1 MPERKIGVI
10 LPALDEA
17 ETIGSVIDSIP
28 IELLIQRGYKVDV
41 TVVDGHSVDKTQEI
55 AKSKGARVLV
65 QRGHG
70 KGDAIKSA
78 FLDFKGDYLFMLDAD
93 NTYPPQNIM
102 DMLPLL
108 EYEMYDVV
116 LGSRFTGQMD
126 PGAMNT
132 LNYVGNRLLT
142 GLANFLYNRSDTRIT
157 DLCTGMWG
165 FNGDVLNHLD
175 LQTTDFQVEAE
186 IYAKCALSGFKIGE
200 IPVRYMRRVTPPKLN
215 TLKDGTK
222 IMWRLVREKM

>member
-28 IELLIQRGYKVDV
+28 IELLVQRGYEVDV

-55 AKSKGARVLV
+55 AKAKGARVLV

-93 NTYPPQNIM
+93 ATYPPQNIM

-132 LNYVGNRLLT
+132 LNFVGNKILT
-142 GLANFLYNRSDTRIT
+142 GLANFLYNRSNTPIT

-186 IYAKCALSGFKIGE
+186 IYAKCARSGFKIGE
-200 IPVRYMRRVTPPKLN
+200 IPVRYMRRITPPKLN
-215 TLKDGTK
+215 SLKDGTK